1 MPKIDIDTAP
11 AMQGSG
17 YPAPHAAAFA
27 GRLRRRLGDAAGLTK
42 IGVNLTTLPPGVA
55 SSLRHWHEVEDEM
68 VFVVE
73 GEVVLVDDTGESPL
87 RQGEAAGFRAG
98 DANGHTVV
106 NRSDRPATILEIGMR
121 PERDTC
127 HYPDLDLLC
136 IDKDGDSWFT
146 RRDGTPVDAVPGRPE

>member
-1 MPKIDIDTAP
+1 M
-11 AMQGSG
+11 
-17 YPAPHAAAFA
+17 
-27 GRLRRRLGDAAGLTK
+27 
-42 IGVNLTTLPPGVA
+42 
-55 SSLRHWHEVEDEM
+55 
-68 VFVVE
+68 
-73 GEVVLVDDTGESPL
+73 LVDDVGESPL

-121 PERDTC
+121 PDRDTC

-146 RRDGTPVDAVPGRPE
+146 RRDGTPVDAALGRPE